1 LGGADAE
8 QLTADMVDLKGG
20 VVDVELQASSPNRH
34 LDSH

>member
-1 LGGADAE
+1 LSGADVE

-20 VVDVELQASSPNRH
+20 VVDVEVQASPNRH